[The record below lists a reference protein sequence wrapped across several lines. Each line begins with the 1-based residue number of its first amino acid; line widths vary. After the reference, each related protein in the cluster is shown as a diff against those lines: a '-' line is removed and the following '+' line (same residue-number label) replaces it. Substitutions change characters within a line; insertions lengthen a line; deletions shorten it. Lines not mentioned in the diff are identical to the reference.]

1 MLYVVLYAQILKGTP
16 PTTCMRQVPL
26 FGLLIAAL
34 AVVAAF
40 YVSSRLENP
49 ILKFIIPFIAL
60 LFVVSAFMGLFYEQR
75 IAQKIIQEG
84 YIDQYIGK
92 NGVGNQK
99 TFKALIQEL
108 KQDGYTINPRVEKIL
123 WEEIK
128 KKTGYIP
135 YQTSV

>member
-1 MLYVVLYAQILKGTP
+1 VLYVVLYAQILKGTP

-75 IAQKIIQEG
+75 IAQKIIQE
-84 YIDQYIGK
+84 
-92 NGVGNQK
+92 
-99 TFKALIQEL
+99 L

>member
-1 MLYVVLYAQILKGTP
+1 
-16 PTTCMRQVPL
+16 MRQVPL

-40 YVSSRLENP
+40 YVTSRLENP
-49 ILKFIIPFIAL
+49 ILKFIIPFIAI
-60 LFVVSAFMGLFYEQR
+60 LFVASAFMGLFYEQR

-99 TFKALIQEL
+99 TFKAFIQEL
-108 KQDGYTINPRVEKIL
+108 KQDGYTINPRVEKLL

-128 KKTGYIP
+128 KKTGYVP

>member
-1 MLYVVLYAQILKGTP
+1 MPFQNTHTQILKRTP
-16 PTTCMRQVPL
+16 PITPMRQVPL
-26 FGLLIAAL
+26 FGLLVAVLI
-34 AVVAAF
+34 VVAAF
-40 YVSSRLENP
+40 YVTSRLENP
-49 ILKFIIPFIAL
+49 ILKFIIPFIAI
-60 LFVVSAFMGLFYEQR
+60 LFVASAFMGLFYEQR

-108 KQDGYTINPRVEKIL
+108 KQDGYTINPRVEKLL